1 MKPAKCA
8 VATLLALIAAVA
20 QAATEPDKLTTEPT
34 VGIGWVVLF
43 LVVFVGICVF
53 IGVAAVRAD
62 RKSKSAAEE

>member
-1 MKPAKCA
+1 
-8 VATLLALIAAVA
+8 
-20 QAATEPDKLTTEPT
+20 
-34 VGIGWVVLF
+34 VGLGWVVLF